1 MQLLG
6 NEHLKLYLKWLV
18 TVVIYNLRK
27 LPCDWQ
33 IYKACMPYLCLS
45 SSRLLGCLH
54 TGTAFVPFI
63 SHILIRVFG
72 PCVWQVRAVLGRCVI
87 NKGRGCHRAS
97 CRTGQRL
104 MDSQWEKLSVQSDI
118 TTWSERHQTSHFCI
132 LLLPQNC
139 LIYRFIW
146 CSLEPVHHHRQ
157 RLWCHLVETSI
168 YLFF

>member
-1 MQLLG
+1 MASDCCNIQFKKIAL
-6 NEHLKLYLKWLV
+6 WL
-18 TVVIYNLRK
+18 TNLQSV
-27 LPCDWQ
+27 C
-33 IYKACMPYLCLS
+33 ACMPYLCLS
-45 SSRLLGCLH
+45 SSRLLGCLD

-157 RLWCHLVETSI
+157 SLWRHLVETSI

>member
-1 MQLLG
+1 MID
-6 NEHLKLYLKWLV
+6 KSTKRVCVY
-18 TVVIYNLRK
+18 
-27 LPCDWQ
+27 D
-33 IYKACMPYLCLS
+33 LCLS
-45 SSRLLGCLH
+45 SSRLLGCLDA
-54 TGTAFVPFI
+54 GTAFVPFI

-146 CSLEPVHHHRQ
+146 CSLEPVHHHREP
-157 RLWCHLVETSI
+157 LAPPSGDFNLSI
-168 YLFF
+168 FLIIYSHQF